1 MDLAEYR
8 QVNYETWQRMA
19 PGWERERAWLWGFT
33 HQVSESMISRLD
45 PQPGQTLLELAC
57 GTGET
62 GFSAASR
69 LGEDGKLIATDFAP
83 EMVEAARRRAQ
94 ELGLANA
101 EVRVMDA
108 ERMDLPD
115 DSVDGVLCR
124 FGYMLMPDAATALA
138 ETRRVL
144 RDGGRL
150 SFSVWGT
157 AERNPW
163 AALAGAPLVQLG
175 HMPMPQPNE
184 PGIFS
189 MGSEERIRELVTG
202 AGFGEP
208 RVEEV
213 VVEWRFDGFEQ
224 YLRFL
229 EDLTGVIAIVL
240 KRLSDG
246 EQAQVHEAIKRNL
259 ESFRSNG
266 GYLMPG
272 LALNAVAS

>member
-8 QVNYETWQRMA
+8 QVNYDTWQQMA
-19 PGWERERAWLWGFT
+19 PGWERERARIWSFT
-33 HQVSESMISRLD
+33 HQVSENMISRLD

-62 GFSAASR
+62 GFSVAPR
-69 LGEDGKLIATDFAP
+69 LGEEGKLIATDFAP
-83 EMVEAARRRAQ
+83 DMVEAARRRAQ
-94 ELGLANA
+94 ELGLTNA
-101 EVRVMDA
+101 EIRVMDA

-124 FGYMLMPDAATALA
+124 FGYMLMPDAATALV

-150 SFSVWGT
+150 SFAVWGP
-157 AERNPW
+157 AESNPW
-163 AALAGAPLVQLG
+163 VTLAGAPLVQRG

-208 RVEEV
+208 QVEEV
-213 VVEWRFDGFEQ
+213 MVEWRFDGFDE
-224 YLRFL
+224 YRRFL
-229 EDLTGVIAIVL
+229 EEVTGVIAIVL
-240 KRLSDG
+240 ERLSDD
-246 EQAQVHEAIKRNL
+246 ERALVDEAIEQNI
-259 ESFRSNG
+259 EPFRTNG
-266 GYLMPG
+266 GYVFPG
-272 LALNAVAS
+272 VAMSALAS